1 MQGVL
6 VTQPVDSGEE
16 AEMEEEELLTEDQ
29 VFAADCAEVMSALVD
44 QDCSPTDAV
53 RHLAG
58 LCEERSQQHR
68 SAHLLH
74 LLLDVSVHGRH
85 SW

>member
-1 MQGVL
+1 ME
-6 VTQPVDSGEE
+6 DEE
-16 AEMEEEELLTEDQ
+16 ALTEDQ
-29 VFAADCAEVMSALVD
+29 GFASDCAEVVSALVS

-68 SAHLLH
+68 SA
-74 LLLDVSVHGRH
+74 RF
-85 SW
+85 W